1 MPATSAQRL
10 DACLPFIFHGE
21 GGYTADRRDRGNWTS
36 GKIGVGELKGTKY
49 GISAMSYPKEDI
61 KNLTRARAAEIYR
74 RDYWDQAGCHILPAG
89 VDLPIF
95 DVSVNSGP
103 GRAVKFRQQT
113 EGINDNV
120 ARIKAISAKRR
131 AFYQGLST
139 FKTYGKG
146 WMSRVATIEAA
157 AIKMAMAA
165 LGASPVA
172 VKATLQKEAQTS
184 VKKANTASTAGGGA
198 VVSGGAAGVAGWDA
212 VGWTEI
218 GLGVALV
225 GIAVAVTVH
234 FVRAHWERS
243 AAFEAAAQEI

>member
-10 DACLPFIFHGE
+10 EACLPYIFHGE
-21 GGYTADRRDRGNWTS
+21 GGYTNDRRDRGNWTS
-36 GKIGVGELKGTKY
+36 GKIGVGQLKGTKY
-49 GISAMSYPKEDI
+49 GISAMSYPNEDI
-61 KNLTRARAAEIYR
+61 KNLTLARAAEIYR
-74 RDYWDQAGCHILPAG
+74 RDYWDQAGCHILTAG

-103 GRAVKFRQQT
+103 GRATAFRKQT
-113 EGINDNV
+113 ESTKEPV

-165 LGASPVA
+165 VGYGPTKIKETLVAETKTSEKKVQAGSVGGAG
-172 VKATLQKEAQTS
+172 TM
-184 VKKANTASTAGGGA
+184 TAGGA
-198 VVSGGAAGVAGWDA
+198 VGWDA
-212 VGWTEI
+212 STWTEI
-218 GLGVALV
+218 GLAVAVV
-225 GIAVAVTVH
+225 GIAVAITYH
-234 FVRAHWERS
+234 FVNAHWQRGQAFQI
-243 AAFEAAAQEI
+243 AADEV

>member
-10 DACLPFIFHGE
+10 DACLPYIFHGE
-21 GGYTADRRDRGNWTS
+21 GGYTADRRDRGNWTTGVI
-36 GKIGVGELKGTKY
+36 GKGELKGTKF
-49 GISAMSYPKEDI
+49 GISAMSYPKLDI
-61 KNLTRARAAEIYR
+61 KNLTRAQAAEIYR

-103 GRAVKFRQQT
+103 GRATAFRKQT
-113 EGINDNV
+113 EGVNDNV

-157 AIKMAMAA
+157 AIKMAMTAVGYGPTKVKETLLA
-165 LGASPVA
+165 ESKVSEKKVQGGTVAGSGTAVASGA
-172 VKATLQKEAQTS
+172 
-184 VKKANTASTAGGGA
+184 
-198 VVSGGAAGVAGWDA
+198 AGWDA
-212 VGWTEI
+212 TSWLQI
-218 GLGVALV
+218 GLAVGAVA
-225 GIAVAVTVH
+225 IAVAVTYH
-234 FVRAHWERS
+234 FVNAHWERGK
-243 AAFEAAAQEI
+243 ALEAAAQEI